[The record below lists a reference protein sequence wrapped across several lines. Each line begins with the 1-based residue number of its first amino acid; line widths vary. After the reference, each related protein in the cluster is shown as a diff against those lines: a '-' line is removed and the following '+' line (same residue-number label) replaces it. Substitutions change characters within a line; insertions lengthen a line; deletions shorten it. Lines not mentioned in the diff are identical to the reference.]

1 MMCCWIFLF
10 IIREI
15 IMRIRFG
22 GFFGFLKKNI
32 FRMILDVKLFSNLM
46 NLIFLYDKWYW
57 IIWNSIVNV
66 YKLVWLELSRY
77 ILIGVFD
84 VDF

>member
-1 MMCCWIFLF
+1 MG
-10 IIREI
+10 EGGGG
-15 IMRIRFG
+15 G
-22 GFFGFLKKNI
+22 GFFKKI
-32 FRMILDVKLFSNLM
+32 FFRMILDVKLFSNLM
-46 NLIFLYDKWYW
+46 NMIFLYDKWYW

>member
-22 GFFGFLKKNI
+22 VFFGFLKKYI

-46 NLIFLYDKWYW
+46 NLIFLFDKWYW